1 MNLRFVVYDFRFK
14 EFRVPSEQNESQ
26 NEGPEQVI
34 LRITQLVRPFGNR
47 QTAASG
53 SQLDR
58 YREDDNTNPDRCS
71 CTAFDEV
78 WLDIDAHGSG
88 RVRVGSLNRSSALA
102 ISGKHGWHLRFGPCG
117 TSPTLG
123 WNTELGVLHLPLGN

>member
-88 RVRVGSLNRSSALA
+88 RVRVGSLNRSSALEFQGSTA
-102 ISGKHGWHLRFGPCG
+102 GI
-117 TSPTLG
+117 
-123 WNTELGVLHLPLGN
+123 